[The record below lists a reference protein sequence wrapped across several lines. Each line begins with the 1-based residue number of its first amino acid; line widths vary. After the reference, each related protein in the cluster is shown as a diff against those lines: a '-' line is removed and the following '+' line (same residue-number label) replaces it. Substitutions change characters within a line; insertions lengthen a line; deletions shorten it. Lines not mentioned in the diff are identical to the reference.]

1 MLVWSAETSPCQ
13 IKTSFDLFWWLNFNF
28 KWQSVFFRILLR
40 VNKDERKNINLE
52 FINNYFHH
60 FYSGVNFQ
68 KWSMTHPHLKIKDSW
83 LSYKFYVKDLI
94 YQFTQDGIY
103 REQKVKWGSL
113 YKLFIAKNTPVGLT
127 TNFEYLDVIDK
138 DYFYNPNN
146 SFKDVYRK

>member
-1 MLVWSAETSPCQ
+1 MFILMFMKYKKILGVNSFFIVMLNTVM
-13 IKTSFDLFWWLNFNF
+13 LNEFG
-28 KWQSVFFRILLR
+28 KYFRI
-40 VNKDERKNINLE
+40 KNINKE
-52 FINNYFHH
+52 FISNYFHH

-83 LSYKFYVKDLI
+83 SSYKFYVKDLI
-94 YQFTQDGIY
+94 YEFTQDGIY

-127 TNFEYLDVIDK
+127 TNFEYLNAIDK

-146 SFKDVYRK
+146 SFKNGYKQ